1 VPLLEPNQVAKRLN
15 DAARATIDQTQ
26 SRFVVGLLRGYFK
39 SFILNWDP
47 KMLSVKTNL
56 KGLTLSFPDPAGF
69 EINCAAV
76 NSLYSPSLP
85 ESQFLSRC
93 VVKELTFTVTLGAGM
108 AFTNAS
114 MTMKS
119 CEFVICREGQKK
131 PRLPPDIEA
140 RLLEEWYG
148 PNVNPNSAAARV
160 SDGCSLSIGTC
171 TVRWPGT
178 WEMTVNDLRSVSVDE
193 HSKECG
199 LQQCWHDNS
208 AQSTRRIRKRVTV
221 SAFQIDA
228 FVLVPAVKAS
238 QALQANGENVKGSN
252 SGNGSSN
259 ELANDDDTDDE
270 GLDPTQPPV
279 EMRAPWL
286 QEARVNFD
294 VCVAKKLAAT
304 SRDGGGNWLDVEV
317 TMDQPHLGFL
327 FGNLP
332 MRVNTRPAPPPVGMN
347 QSTGYHASHG
357 PGAAAV
363 AEKKKSRGCF
373 GGLFAC
379 CSSGDNSNGGLPPA
393 HPHDT
398 TPAGPALTKGRS
410 QSKLQEGFVC
420 PDCMVTFQSGEALT
434 AHFEAAH
441 PLKKANARG
450 ASDATSGL
458 GEWGEQ
464 GLRDLEAAAVEP
476 SLAALA
482 VFADGLDLFDDA
494 FLDVSG
500 EHGSGQVRCST
511 CFDFAD

>member
-1 VPLLEPNQVAKRLN
+1 
-15 DAARATIDQTQ
+15 
-26 SRFVVGLLRGYFK
+26 
-39 SFILNWDP
+39 
-47 KMLSVKTNL
+47 MLSVKTNL

-69 EINCAAV
+69 EMNCAAV
-76 NSLYSPSLP
+76 NSLYSPSWS

-108 AFTNAS
+108 TFTTAN

-171 TVRWPGT
+171 VVRWPGA
-178 WEMTVNDLRSVSVDE
+178 WEMTVQDLLSVSVD
-193 HSKECG
+193 HHGQECG
-199 LQQCWHDNS
+199 LPQCWYDDA

-221 SAFQIDA
+221 STFQIDA

-238 QALQANGENVKGSN
+238 QEAPRASSGSGKG
-252 SGNGSSN
+252 SGNGTTSG
-259 ELANDDDTDDE
+259 ELTNDDDTDDE
-270 GLDPTQPPV
+270 GVDPTQPPV
-279 EMRAPWL
+279 EVRAPWL

-294 VCVAKKLAAT
+294 LCVTKKLAAT
-304 SRDGGGNWLDVEV
+304 SRDGGGGCWLDVDM

-332 MRVNTRPAPPPVGMN
+332 MRVNTRPAPPPPPVGVN
-347 QSTGYHASHG
+347 QSAGNPTSHG
-357 PGAAAV
+357 PGVNASSSSTALA
-363 AEKKKSRGCF
+363 KNKPRGCF

-379 CSSGDNSNGGLPPA
+379 CSSGSSNTDGGADTSPA
-393 HPHDT
+393 DPHDT
-398 TPAGPALTKGRS
+398 TPAASSLTKGRS
-410 QSKLQEGFVC
+410 QSKIQEGFLC
-420 PDCMVTFQSGEALT
+420 PECMVTFHSGEALS
-434 AHFEAAH
+434 AHFEASH
-441 PLKKANARG
+441 PLKKSNARG
-450 ASDATSGL
+450 SARDATSGSGGDGGSGL

-464 GLRDLEAAAVEP
+464 GLKDLEAAAVEP

-500 EHGSGQVRCST
+500 DDGSGQVRCRREILEKGVVST
-511 CFDFAD
+511 FF